1 MLEIKD
7 RFTKVSV
14 YILMIAAVMTGLLFF
29 NYGITGIS
37 FTIAILCTFFTIDLF
52 TILLCIAGILVSSIP
67 AFYQGFI
74 VSAGYTIADHLIAIF
89 EYLFTTFIVLYI
101 KKEIR
106 ENDTKK
112 QYYSSLFEHAT
123 ESILLVNSKGRI
135 VLVNAATTRMFG
147 YEPSELSGQSLDIL
161 IPQRFHE
168 NHKHYQQEY
177 NKHPSSKQMG
187 VGRDLYAVKKEGKEF
202 PVEVSLSAFEEHGSK
217 FVVAFVVDITKRK
230 EVENRIIQQ
239 SAELERKVEER
250 TLVLKE
256 ALGKLEESQ
265 NELKDALEKEKELND
280 IKSRFVSM
288 ASHEF
293 RTPLS
298 TVLSSAELIGKYTKA
313 EEQDKRDRH
322 VSKIKNSVT
331 HLNDILEDFLSL
343 GKLEEGHI
351 RIAPTTFNLE
361 NLLLSVKEE
370 MEPLK
375 KTGQQLILEYN
386 GNASVISDKKLLRNI
401 LINLL
406 GNAIKYSYENK
417 HIWLTASC
425 NENHVKI
432 TVKDEGIGISKDD
445 QEHLFTTTFFRGTN
459 AANIQGTGLGLHIVK
474 RYADL
479 INADIEL
486 SSDINKGTTVTVT
499 LPANNLN
506 EPNEQDNYTDH

>member
-1 MLEIKD
+1 MLEVKD
-7 RFTKVSV
+7 KFTKISV
-14 YILMIAAVMTGLLFF
+14 YILMIAAVLTGLLFF

-37 FTIAILCTFFTIDLF
+37 FTIGILCTFFTADIF
-52 TILLCIAGILVSSIP
+52 TILLCITGILVSSVP
-67 AFYQGFI
+67 AFYRGFI
-74 VSAGYTIADHLIAIF
+74 VSAGYTIQDHLVAIF

-106 ENDTKK
+106 ENDTRK

-123 ESILLVNSKGRI
+123 EAILLVNSKGRI
-135 VLVNAATTRMFG
+135 VLVNPATTRMFG
-147 YEPSELSGQSLDIL
+147 YEASELSGESLEVL

-168 NHKHYQQEY
+168 NHKNYQQEY
-177 NKHPSSKQMG
+177 HKHPVSKQMG
-187 VGRDLYAVKKEGKEF
+187 IGRDLFAIKKEGKEF
-202 PVEVSLSAFEEHGSK
+202 PVEVSLSSFQEHGNK
-217 FVVAFVVDITKRK
+217 FVIAFVVDITKRK

-280 IKSRFVSM
+280 IKGRFVSM

-298 TVLSSAELIGKYTKA
+298 TVLSSAELIGKYTKT
-313 EEQDKRDRH
+313 EEQEKRDRH
-322 VSKIKNSVT
+322 VFKIKNSVT

-343 GKLEEGHI
+343 GKLDEG
-351 RIAPTTFNLE
+351 RIGVSPTTFNLE

-375 KTGQQLILEYN
+375 KTGQQIILEYT
-386 GNASVISDKKLLRNI
+386 GNASIISDKKLLRNI

-417 HIWLTASC
+417 PVWIKANC
-425 NENHVKI
+425 NDDTVKI
-432 TVKDEGIGISKDD
+432 MVLDEGIGISAED
-445 QEHLFTTTFFRGTN
+445 QEHLFTTFFRGTN

-479 INADIEL
+479 IHADIEL
-486 SSDINKGTTVTVT
+486 LSDINKGTSVSVT
-499 LPANNLN
+499 LHANNQNATN
-506 EPNEQDNYTDH
+506 E

>member
-7 RFTKVSV
+7 RLTKISV
-14 YILMIAAVMTGLLFF
+14 YILMIAAVVTGLLFF

-37 FTIAILCTFFTIDLF
+37 FTIAILCTFFTADLF
-52 TILLCIAGILVSSIP
+52 TISLCITGILVSSVP
-67 AFYQGFI
+67 AFYRGFI
-74 VSAGYTIADHLIAIF
+74 AGAGYTIPDHLIAIF

-106 ENDTKK
+106 ENDTRK

-123 ESILLVNSKGRI
+123 EAILLVNSKGRI
-135 VLVNAATTRMFG
+135 VLFNPATTKMFG
-147 YEPSELSGQSLDIL
+147 YEASELSGQSLEVL
-161 IPQRFHE
+161 IPQRFHD

-177 NKHPSSKQMG
+177 YKHPVSKQMG
-187 VGRDLYAVKKEGKEF
+187 IGRDLFAIKKGGKEF
-202 PVEVSLSAFEEHGSK
+202 PVEVSLSSFQEHGSK
-217 FVVAFVVDITKRK
+217 FVIAFVVDITRRK
-230 EVENRIIQQ
+230 EVENGIIQQ

-280 IKSRFVSM
+280 IKGRFVSM

-298 TVLSSAELIGKYTKA
+298 TVLSSAELIGKYTKT
-313 EEQDKRDRH
+313 EEQEKRDRH
-322 VSKIKNSVT
+322 IFKIKNSVT

-343 GKLEEGHI
+343 GKLDEG
-351 RIAPTTFNLE
+351 RIGISPTIFNLE
-361 NLLLSVKEE
+361 DLLLSVKEE

-375 KTGQQLILEYN
+375 KTGQQILLEYS
-386 GNASVISDKKLLRNI
+386 GNASVASDKNLLRNI

-417 HIWLTASC
+417 AVWLIAMCSDD
-425 NENHVKI
+425 NVKI
-432 TVKDEGIGISKDD
+432 IIKDEGIGISKED
-445 QEHLFTTTFFRGTN
+445 QEHLFTTFFRGTN

-486 SSDINKGTTVTVT
+486 SSNINKGTSVSVT
-499 LPANNLN
+499 LPVNKLN
-506 EPNEQDNYTDH
+506 ATNE